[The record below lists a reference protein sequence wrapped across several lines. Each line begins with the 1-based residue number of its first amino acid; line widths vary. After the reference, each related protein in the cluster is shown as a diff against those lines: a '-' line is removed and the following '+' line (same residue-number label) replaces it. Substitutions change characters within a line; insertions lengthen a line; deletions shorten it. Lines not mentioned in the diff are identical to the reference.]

1 MHKGNNL
8 TVQFSR
14 RNFGNT
20 LKKKSMKKKS
30 DSLCGAGVVHFH
42 GSWVAGLYAAE

>member
-20 LKKKSMKKKS
+20 LKKKSTDFLLKKNRILISHEKKI
-30 DSLCGAGVVHFH
+30 
-42 GSWVAGLYAAE
+42 